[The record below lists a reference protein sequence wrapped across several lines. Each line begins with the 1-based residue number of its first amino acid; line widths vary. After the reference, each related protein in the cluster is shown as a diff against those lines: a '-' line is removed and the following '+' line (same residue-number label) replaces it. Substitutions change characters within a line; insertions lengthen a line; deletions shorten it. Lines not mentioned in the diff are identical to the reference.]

1 MKAAWDL
8 GFGEVLYRNQS
19 KSMGEIISLS
29 SAAFWVRR
37 FPPIHCARSLKLR
50 NVFALGY
57 STRWLYKN
65 ADSLPFT
72 IRQKSDSVPFSKHG
86 LENYLRNHRKQV

>member
-1 MKAAWDL
+1 MGRRFRGSIVSESFEINGGNNLAIER
-8 GFGEVLYRNQS
+8 GFS
-19 KSMGEIISLS
+19 
-29 SAAFWVRR
+29 VRR